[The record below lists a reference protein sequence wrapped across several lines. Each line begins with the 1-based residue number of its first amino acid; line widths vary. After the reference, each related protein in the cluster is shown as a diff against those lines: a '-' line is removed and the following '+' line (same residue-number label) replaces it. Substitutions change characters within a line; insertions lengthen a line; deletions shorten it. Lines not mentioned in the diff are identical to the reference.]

1 MRGTATTRAWALTTA
16 MDGDASSTTGQEQGP
31 PLFALRGFVLYGS
44 FGTWDSRS
52 YLTNVLGS
60 PSWSSMMASLAGAK
74 AMTKASLFNEGL
86 FAGAAASIRA
96 SNLRRVLVLTT
107 HSRWHTREVLYR
119 PSARARR
126 DQKTRA
132 PSMRRARPSPGGAR
146 GGRGTLF
153 FAGARRRR
161 SRARVD
167 GVAGA
172 RACWQRAGRSE
183 PLQRSSALR
192 RRGLFPGLA
201 VRKAMQD
208 QR

>member
-96 SNLRRVLVLTT
+96 SNLQ
-107 HSRWHTREVLYR
+107 TRL
-119 PSARARR
+119 SAN
-126 DQKTRA
+126 D
-132 PSMRRARPSPGGAR
+132 PGS
-146 GGRGTLF
+146 
-153 FAGARRRR
+153 RRRR
-161 SRARVD
+161 RGRARVL
-167 GVAGA
+167 AASGA
-172 RACWQRAGRSE
+172 LGASAAKQCSAATRPFPRACGAQSYAGPAMNRARWQVSPRLRAAAA
-183 PLQRSSALR
+183 SA
-192 RRGLFPGLA
+192 PGS
-201 VRKAMQD
+201 
-208 QR
+208 

>member
-96 SNLRRVLVLTT
+96 SNLQ
-107 HSRWHTREVLYR
+107 TRL
-119 PSARARR
+119 SANDPFTMAY
-126 DQKTRA
+126 T
-132 PSMRRARPSPGGAR
+132 
-146 GGRGTLF
+146 
-153 FAGARRRR
+153 
-161 SRARVD
+161 
-167 GVAGA
+167 
-172 RACWQRAGRSE
+172 
-183 PLQRSSALR
+183 
-192 RRGLFPGLA
+192 
-201 VRKAMQD
+201 
-208 QR
+208 